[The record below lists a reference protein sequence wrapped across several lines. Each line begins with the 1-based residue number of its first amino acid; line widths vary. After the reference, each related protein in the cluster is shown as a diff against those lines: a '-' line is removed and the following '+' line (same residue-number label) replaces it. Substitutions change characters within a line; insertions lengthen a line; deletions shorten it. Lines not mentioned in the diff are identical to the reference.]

1 MISKVKFETP
11 LACDGNRVRFEDNCF
26 EAAGSTIANIMV
38 NVDVCKHK
46 NGELWVPRTSA
57 EHHFVTQT
65 FQSPNNLY
73 HLGVVKYMVCI
84 SMYIV
89 SIVVVYYESV

>member
-1 MISKVKFETP
+1 
-11 LACDGNRVRFEDNCF
+11 
-26 EAAGSTIANIMV
+26 MV

-89 SIVVVYYESV
+89 SIVVVYYDVVSLGILYRKIFIEFRRTARNR